1 MSPAPTDLELQQ
13 FFQREGPG
21 LRGYLATFVGNSDAA
36 DLMQETFLRARRA
49 RDTCEATAVGAWV
62 RQIARNVAIDHLRR
76 LAVNKVVLA
85 SDAITTCAEGAT
97 AATGPDPERSAIQR
111 EMRDCIGDF
120 LRRLPERD
128 AEVIMLAE
136 MRGLPDQQVATTLG
150 ITLGAA
156 KIRLHR
162 ARTRLRRMME
172 SGCELYRDE
181 DGLACD
187 RIAGRRIS

>member
-1 MSPAPTDLELQQ
+1 MSPAPTELELQQ
-13 FFQREGPG
+13 FFQRDGSR
-21 LRGYLATFVGNSDAA
+21 LRGYLATLVGSSDAA
-36 DLMQETFLRARRA
+36 DLMQETFVRAQRA
-49 RDTCEATAVGAWV
+49 RDTCEASAVAAWV
-62 RQIARNVAIDHLRR
+62 RRIARNVAIDHLRR
-76 LAVNKVVLA
+76 SAANKVVLG
-85 SDAITTCAEGAT
+85 SDELTTCAEGST
-97 AATGPDPERSAIQR
+97 AATDPDPERSAIRR

-120 LRRLPERD
+120 VRRLPERD

-136 MRGLPDQQVATTLG
+136 MRGLPDQEVATALG

-162 ARTRLRRMME
+162 ARARLRDMME

-187 RIAGRRIS
+187 RKE